1 MLIYYFT
8 KLYMFYYS
16 FVIMFSNA
24 FEFRCVRQ
32 LYISLRDKW
41 RLPLIL
47 VRVSKSL
54 PLRESDAKIW
64 ACFVH
69 NKTNHELVN
78 SVAAALAER
87 VPFESK
93 QVLRSA
99 AHSAL
104 LPQLCPFPGSGS
116 RSGDATPRSLSHSG
130 STTPRSLFRSG
141 SAASRSGSGNST
153 PTSRS
158 PSSGPSPIALGT
170 RTGNAVTFPQPIS
183 TALKS
188 PATKQGRPPRTP
200 TTQKTYYRGIGEQLQ
215 ITTEAGVTIQTWPTL
230 RCVYSMS
237 NLLWP
242 VRATR
247 AVLTSAAAS
256 LFPLSVPTTPPLS
269 PCKIVPLSTS
279 DDTVDI
285 EYDQAAWL
293 PVPNTYSSSN
303 QQVGGSSTD
312 HSSKPSYNQRRA
324 LKQTRTSLLG
334 RASATTTST
343 TTASTTTH

>member
-1 MLIYYFT
+1 MS
-8 KLYMFYYS
+8 YYS
-16 FVIMFSNA
+16 FVIMFSNS
-24 FEFRCVRQ
+24 FEFGYVRQ

-47 VRVSKSL
+47 VRVCKSL

-64 ACFVH
+64 VCFVH
-69 NKTNHELVN
+69 NKTNEELVS
-78 SVAAALAER
+78 SVAAALAEK

-104 LPQLCPFPGSGS
+104 LPQNCPFPGS
-116 RSGDATPRSLSHSG
+116 PRSLSQSG
-130 STTPRSLFRSG
+130 NTTARSLSQSGNTTARSFSQSG
-141 SAASRSGSGNST
+141 SAAFRSGSGNST

-158 PSSGPSPIALGT
+158 PSPGPSLGT
-170 RTGNAVTFPQPIS
+170 RTGNAVIFPQPTS
-183 TALKS
+183 TVLTS
-188 PATKQGRPPRTP
+188 PVTTLRT
-200 TTQKTYYRGIGEQLQ
+200 YHLGIGEPLQ
-215 ITTEAGVTIQTWPTL
+215 VTTEP
-230 RCVYSMS
+230 RVYYMS
-237 NLLWP
+237 NLLWA

-247 AVLTSAAAS
+247 AVLTSAAMS
-256 LFPLSVPTTPPLS
+256 LSPPTTPPLS

-279 DDTVDI
+279 EDTVDI

-293 PVPNTYSSSN
+293 PVPDTYSN
-303 QQVGGSSTD
+303 SSTD
-312 HSSKPSYNQRRA
+312 HSIKPSYNQRRA
-324 LKQTRTSLLG
+324 LQQTRTSLLG